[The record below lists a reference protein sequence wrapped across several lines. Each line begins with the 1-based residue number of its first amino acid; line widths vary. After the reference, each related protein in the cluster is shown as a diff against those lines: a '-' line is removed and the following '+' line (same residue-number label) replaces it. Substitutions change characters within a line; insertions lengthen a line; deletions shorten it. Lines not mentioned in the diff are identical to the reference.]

1 MSKACKCDR
10 CKKLYDV
17 YDGIPLNGLGNK
29 YNGCVLV
36 GLYATYALDLCPD
49 CMNVLIS
56 FIKNGRNE
64 DNGKG

>member
-1 MSKACKCDR
+1 MSRAYKCDR

-29 YNGCVLV
+29 YNGCILV
-36 GLYATYALDLCPD
+36 GLYTNYALDLCPD
-49 CMNVLIS
+49 CMNALIS